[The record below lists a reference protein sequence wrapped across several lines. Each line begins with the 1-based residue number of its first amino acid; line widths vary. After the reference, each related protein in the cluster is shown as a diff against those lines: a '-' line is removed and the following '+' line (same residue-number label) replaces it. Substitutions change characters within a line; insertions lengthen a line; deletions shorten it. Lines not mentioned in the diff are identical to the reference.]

1 MDLSSHSAFAETR
14 RTVAAAG
21 SDRVET
27 SLQRQ
32 KAERESDL
40 MGTGLAASVTLLA
53 QAWFIGA
60 FWPMLAVVALRTTAE
75 LSAQWTARAMI
86 VRLSQGEAIQHLKR
100 RSEFVVFFAGAGWGM
115 AIWPIQGAGLA
126 VLGAVLIFLA
136 VQLSAVVAM
145 ILTVP
150 SPDSFKRWLAG
161 WLAAVAAPA
170 LAGYGTAQTVVALT
184 CAVYAYALL
193 WLSRRLH
200 LQLRQ
205 MIALQFENQDLAG
218 ELGELNAALAHSL
231 ALAERNARR
240 DSLTGLPN
248 RRAFEEAIVK
258 LHQDSGTVGRHLL
271 LIDLDHFKSIN
282 DRFGHASGDV
292 VLASVSVAIE
302 GQMRAGECCA
312 RWGGEE
318 FVALLLECDVDAALA
333 RVESLRRQIGAM
345 IVPGLP
351 EAAHPVTA
359 SIGIAPWQAQETLES
374 VVARADEAM
383 YQAKNHGRNR
393 AFYAGLFAGPGL
405 SHAQA

>member
-1 MDLSSHSAFAETR
+1 MDLSSHSAFADAR
-14 RTVAAAG
+14 RAAVPA
-21 SDRVET
+21 SLNRVED

-40 MGTGLAASVTLLA
+40 MGTGLAASFTLLA
-53 QAWFIGA
+53 LAWFAGA
-60 FWPMLAVVALRTTAE
+60 FWPMLAVVGFRTLAE
-75 LSAQWTARAMI
+75 CAAQWASRAMI
-86 VRLSQGEAIQHLKR
+86 ERLSQGQDIQSLKR
-100 RSEFVVFFAGAGWGM
+100 RAEFVVIFAGAGWGM
-115 AIWPIQGAGLA
+115 ATWPTQGADLA
-126 VLGAVLIFLA
+126 SFAAVLIFLA
-136 VQLSAVVAM
+136 VQLSAIVAM
-145 ILTVP
+145 ILAVP
-150 SPDSFKRWLAG
+150 SPDSFKRWLMG

-170 LAGYGTAQTVVALT
+170 FAGYGIIQIVVALT
-184 CAVYAYALL
+184 CGVFAYALV

-205 MIALQFENQDLAG
+205 MIALQFENRDLAD
-218 ELGELNAALAHSL
+218 ELGELNTALAHSL
-231 ALAERNARR
+231 ALAERNARC

-351 EAAHPVTA
+351 QAALPVTA
-359 SIGIAPWQAQETLES
+359 SIGIAPWKAQESLES
-374 VVARADEAM
+374 VVARADAAM
-383 YQAKNHGRNR
+383 YQAKHHGRNR

-405 SHAQA
+405 SHARV